1 MPSAP
6 DIYAQKTTVV
16 ATAHDVQ
23 ATNVIIAASINEEAK
38 TVVSTDAA
46 NLSEISMATMLGASA
61 GFATK
66 KMAKTGG
73 LVVGIGFMGI
83 QALVHAD
90 ILKVN
95 WPRVENLL
103 IGKVD
108 QDGDGKLTHKDLQI
122 GVTRLLRNLTTDLP
136 SSAGFAAA
144 FAVGF
149 RYG

>member
-1 MPSAP
+1 MLTMLW
-6 DIYAQKTTVV
+6 Q
-16 ATAHDVQ
+16 ATA
-23 ATNVIIAASINEEAK
+23 IGAAS
-38 TVVSTDAA
+38 
-46 NLSEISMATMLGASA
+46 

-66 KMAKTGG
+66 KLAKTGG
-73 LVVGIGFMGI
+73 LILGLGFMSV

-95 WPRVENLL
+95 WPKVETLL

-108 QDGDGKLTHKDLQI
+108 QDGDGKVRIPRDCYYPGRSMKPDTARLTPQLTHKDMQI
-122 GVTRLLRNLTTDLP
+122 AAGRLLHNLTTDLP

-144 FAVGF
+144 FALGF